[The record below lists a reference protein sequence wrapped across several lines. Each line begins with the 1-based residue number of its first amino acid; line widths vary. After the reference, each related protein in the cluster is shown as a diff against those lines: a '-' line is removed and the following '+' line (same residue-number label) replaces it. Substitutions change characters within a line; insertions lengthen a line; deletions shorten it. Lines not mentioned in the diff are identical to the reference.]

1 MREPTQS
8 EVINAVN
15 QGIRKAQEDYK
26 KAYMSHISSSYAPEY
41 LMTVYIF
48 QSILKLK
55 RKCNCPYGLSLEE
68 PVFEVARALGVRGR
82 YPRDARASG
91 YCDLL
96 LRDIHDKPRVVVEV
110 KKNAWDYGY
119 DLARLA
125 YLVNRGLEFGVFASC
140 WFEEV
145 KDNNH
150 GEAEDRV
157 KEEIRCIDEHISDD
171 IRRQYS
177 RTFIKTKFGDTERLV
192 LEGEVARH
200 EEFVWCPVCFV
211 VCREGEVA
219 NTRRQY

>member
-8 EVINAVN
+8 EIINSVN
-15 QGIRKAQEDYK
+15 QGIIKAQEDYRE
-26 KAYMSHISSSYAPEY
+26 AYMSNISSGYAPEY

-48 QSILKLK
+48 QSILELK
-55 RKCNCPYGLSLEE
+55 RKCNYPYGLSLEE
-68 PVFEVARALGVRGR
+68 PVYEVARALGVRGR
-82 YPRDARASG
+82 FPRDARVSG

-96 LRDIHDKPRVVVEV
+96 LRDIHDKPRVVIEI
-110 KKNAWDYGY
+110 KKDAWDYWH

-125 YLVNRGLEFGVFASC
+125 YLVSRGLEFGIFASC

-145 KDNNH
+145 KDNNRR
-150 GEAEDRV
+150 EAEDRV
-157 KEEIRCIDEHISDD
+157 REEIQCIEEHISDD
-171 IRRQYS
+171 IRRRYS
-177 RTFIKTKFGDTERLV
+177 RVFMKTKFGDTERLV

-219 NTRRQY
+219 NTPRQY